1 MAFLA
6 TYILERLLLI
16 GVKIF
21 RIGMWCIEFPAAD
34 RWYTNDALNSQF
46 FTVIPKSKL
55 QLVTIRIQLACYQK
69 NQNSTAGLREKPRI
83 SFQNL
88 YSKLQDIQITMPV
101 IKLEPAE
108 FTGCMC

>member
-46 FTVIPKSKL
+46 FYSNSKIEIATGDYPDSIGLLSEKSK
-55 QLVTIRIQLACYQK
+55 Q
-69 NQNSTAGLREKPRI
+69 
-83 SFQNL
+83 
-88 YSKLQDIQITMPV
+88 YSWP
-101 IKLEPAE
+101 
-108 FTGCMC
+108 